1 MMAEICL
8 LNAEI
13 YTGESIIES
22 GYVLIEDEKI
32 TQVGMMEDYQ
42 EQSGFERVID
52 LNHAARVVPGFIDL
66 HIHGAHGAD
75 VMDAS
80 LEALQIMTS
89 KLPLEGTTSF
99 LATTMTSSKEQISE
113 ALVNAAAYLKEKNQ
127 TGAEILGIHLEGPF
141 LNPKRAGAQA
151 PGNIIEPSIDLF
163 DRWHEESGGSIK
175 LVTLAPEREGGYALA
190 GHLKSL
196 SIVPSIGH
204 SDAVYQEVE
213 TAIASGV
220 HHATHLFNGMRGI
233 HHRDAGTAGAVLMKD
248 EVITEMI
255 VDGIHIAPEMV
266 KFAYRMKGSERAILI
281 TDAMRAKGLGPGTYD
296 LGGQEVTVDGERATL
311 ADGTLAGSILT
322 FRDAVVNMMSFT
334 GCSLQDAVTMSS
346 VNPAKQIGVYDRKGS
361 LEKGKDADIAV
372 LDDQLNVMMTI
383 CRGTI
388 SFTGS
393 ADK

>member
-113 ALVNAAAYLKEKNQ
+113 ALVNAAAYLKEK
-127 TGAEILGIHLEGPF
+127 
-141 LNPKRAGAQA
+141 
-151 PGNIIEPSIDLF
+151 
-163 DRWHEESGGSIK
+163 IK
-175 LVTLAPEREGGYALA
+175 PVQRSLA
-190 GHLKSL
+190 
-196 SIVPSIGH
+196 
-204 SDAVYQEVE
+204 
-213 TAIASGV
+213 
-220 HHATHLFNGMRGI
+220 
-233 HHRDAGTAGAVLMKD
+233 
-248 EVITEMI
+248 
-255 VDGIHIAPEMV
+255 
-266 KFAYRMKGSERAILI
+266 
-281 TDAMRAKGLGPGTYD
+281 
-296 LGGQEVTVDGERATL
+296 
-311 ADGTLAGSILT
+311 SILKVH
-322 FRDAVVNMMSFT
+322 F
-334 GCSLQDAVTMSS
+334 
-346 VNPAKQIGVYDRKGS
+346 
-361 LEKGKDADIAV
+361 
-372 LDDQLNVMMTI
+372 
-383 CRGTI
+383 
-388 SFTGS
+388 
-393 ADK
+393 